1 MKWASRAIFNCWT
14 ALDWP
19 MMWFS
24 VGGAVAPP
32 FFGWIADI
40 GRPELIFWMSG
51 AATVLCVVSV
61 YGAMLARR

>member
-1 MKWASRAIFNCWT
+1 MT
-14 ALDWP
+14 TG
-19 MMWFS
+19 FS

-61 YGAMLARR
+61 YGAKLARR